1 MLRRFW
7 KENRTEG
14 IGVYCISHVLCRLL
28 VITSSLLSLSCMLTS
43 ITSNA
48 YNMHLTAMFVTLLA
62 PHQNLGVGSS
72 CTVGDRH
79 DSHLPFQHFTTCISS
94 LGSHY
99 FSLGYLQCPAYIT
112 AKPCLCAFCI
122 SHFLSNN
129 VLRSFEAY
137 YPCISARGTDAMNR
151 LASRM
156 IEAVCKTSLRNLVLF
171 RYTRAHRK
179 CRGRWWCTISLNNCN
194 TSEDDGRSLGSFI
207 VIFRMRGSRKSR
219 FSNFWGCI

>member
-1 MLRRFW
+1 MHIVAWFALLQLRIS
-7 KENRTEG
+7 T
-14 IGVYCISHVLCRLL
+14 VSCIHHRQTTLMRLL
-28 VITSSLLSLSCMLTS
+28 
-43 ITSNA
+43 
-48 YNMHLTAMFVTLLA
+48 HLA
-62 PHQNLGVGSS
+62 
-72 CTVGDRH
+72 
-79 DSHLPFQHFTTCISS
+79 LP
-94 LGSHY
+94 
-99 FSLGYLQCPAYIT
+99 
-112 AKPCLCAFCI
+112 
-122 SHFLSNN
+122 N

-219 FSNFWGCI
+219 FSNFWGVFSEESCRGSMVTYFDEAPSKNISQNEDINSEWVVGLK